1 MPNRIIKESIC
12 TSKDIDQL
20 KPEEEIFF
28 YRIIVNCDDYGRME
42 ADPVI
47 LRAKCFPRRTDTI
60 KVVTIEKWLYTLI
73 DATLATLYRI
83 EDKIYIQLLG
93 WDKHQQIRAN
103 KSKFPS
109 MDDEGAQIIELD
121 SNGNQMKSDEI
132 RCPRNRTRNR
142 ESKAYSESGKVEA
155 VPYEQIVD
163 NYHTEC
169 QELPKV
175 VKLTKTRKEHLNAR
189 WQELKTLDAFCT
201 LFRRVHA
208 SDFLNNRSGE
218 NRNSWRCDFDWLIE
232 SETNPVK
239 VMEGKYDNVKPGD
252 KPPPEQTEWVQVT
265 NLDGTQ
271 AMKPVTRRPI
281 P

>member
-1 MPNRIIKESIC
+1 M
-12 TSKDIDQL
+12 
-20 KPEEEIFF
+20 
-28 YRIIVNCDDYGRME
+28 
-42 ADPVI
+42 
-47 LRAKCFPRRTDTI
+47 
-60 KVVTIEKWLYTLI
+60 
-73 DATLATLYRI
+73 
-83 EDKIYIQLLG
+83 QLLS
-93 WDKHQQIRAN
+93 WSKHQQVRAN

-109 MDDEGAQIIELD
+109 VDDEGAEIITLD
-121 SNGNQMKSDEI
+121 NNGNQLLADDSK
-132 RCPRNRTRNR
+132 CPRIRTRNR
-142 ESKAYSESGKVEA
+142 ERNRNTIPEKVAA

-163 NYHTEC
+163 NYHSEC
-169 QELPKV
+169 PELPRV
-175 VKLTKTRKEHLNAR
+175 VKLTKARKEHLNAR